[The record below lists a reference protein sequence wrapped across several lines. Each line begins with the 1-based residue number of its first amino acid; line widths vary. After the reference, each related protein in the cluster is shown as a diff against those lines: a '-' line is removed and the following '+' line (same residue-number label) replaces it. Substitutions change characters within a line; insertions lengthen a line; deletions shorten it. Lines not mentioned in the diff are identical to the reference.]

1 MFTTASIAVKTAQT
15 LQMTKK
21 ALQTAL
27 VERKELLQQAMGA
40 LKSEFIALDG
50 IVDEIGDLMLPWWLF
65 PDSQLRPSIINLWGM
80 TGSGK
85 TALVRRLADHLGYD
99 HMLLRFDMGEYGQS
113 GTFLKYTLTS
123 QLFQFN
129 NKAPIIMLD
138 EFQFAKTLEESG
150 REANNIALRIIWDL
164 LDSGVINFEGHVNT
178 YYTLRGYKVL
188 RLINECLN
196 QGVEIR
202 NGVIIQGAD
211 IVKKIFGDFV
221 FGYYDGAV
229 DRGEGEGFKD
239 EEYFVSDLFCTG
251 IYEIKSYEYGS
262 YRDAADR
269 IRTFNSLHEIVHF
282 ITQIIQDEEKPKTMN
297 LSKALIFVVGN
308 LDEAYYMSS
317 NINPDISPDE
327 FHRNTK
333 KINIADIKFALQ
345 KRFRNEQLARLGNN
359 HLIYQAFT
367 TADYYKFIDLSLNN
381 LGQQVLERYGMQL
394 EWDISIKQII
404 FKEGVFPTQGVRPVM
419 STIRNLVES
428 YISKLLLYLIENSLD
443 RVERIEW
450 SYKRDRYVFKIHQ
463 AKRKTIKELTF
474 PVRLKVNSLRKSVN
488 DDLQSQVAVHESG
501 HGLMS
506 IFTTGIV
513 PEYIITRTVD
523 SESQGFTYIR
533 LPEEITSFQLI
544 KDMIKIG
551 LGGYLAEKSIFG
563 AENTSAGVS
572 QDIRRLTELA
582 HLAVRDYGMGTD
594 PIRTHLHLYGGNPYQ
609 SSFTDQHE
617 KMVLDLIEQ
626 CQQEA
631 KAIIAQNRELLLE
644 MSWYLSSHSRIEKTQ
659 LIKMTQDY
667 AAKKGLAPIPLI
679 DAKGY
684 FKFKATLQ
692 ALKK

>member
-1 MFTTASIAVKTAQT
+1 
-15 LQMTKK
+15 MTKQ

-27 VERKELLQQAMGA
+27 VEKKEQLNDAISA

-50 IVDEIGDLMLPWWLF
+50 IIDEIGDLMLPWWLF

-99 HMLLRFDMGEYGQS
+99 HLLLRFDMGEYGQS
-113 GTFLKYTLTS
+113 GTFLKYTLTG
-123 QLFQFN
+123 QLYQFN
-129 NKAPIIMLD
+129 NKAPIILLD
-138 EFQFAKTLEESG
+138 EFQFAKTLDESG

-178 YYTLRGYKVL
+178 YYTLRGYKAL

-202 NGVIIQGAD
+202 DGIIIQGAD

-221 FGYYDGAV
+221 FGYHDGSIE
-229 DRGEGEGFKD
+229 RSEGEGFSD
-239 EEYFVSDLFCTG
+239 AEFFVSDLFCTG

-269 IRTFNSLHEIVHF
+269 IRTFNSLYEIIHY
-282 ITQIIQDEEKPKTMN
+282 ITQIIQDEEKPKVMN

-359 HLIYQAFT
+359 HLIYHAFT
-367 TADYYKFIDLSLNN
+367 TADYYQFIDLSLAR
-381 LGQQVLERYGMQL
+381 LGAQVEERYNIRF
-394 EWDISIKQII
+394 EWDKSIKRII

-428 YISKLLLYLIENSLD
+428 YISKLLLYLIENNLD
-443 RVERIEW
+443 SVERINW
-450 SYKRDRYVFKIHQ
+450 SYKRDRYVFRIHQ
-463 AKRKTIKELTF
+463 AKRKKPKELTL

-501 HGLMS
+501 HALLS
-506 IFTTGIV
+506 IFSTGIL

-533 LPEEITSFQLI
+533 LPEDITSFQLI

-551 LGGYLAEKSIFG
+551 LGGYLAEKNIFG

-572 QDIRRLTELA
+572 LDIRRLTELA

-594 PIRTHLHLYGGNPYQ
+594 PIRTHLHTYGGSPYQ
-609 SSFTDQHE
+609 STFTDQHE
-617 KMVLDLIEQ
+617 LMVNALIEQ
-626 CQQEA
+626 CRVEA
-631 KAIIAQNRELLLE
+631 EAVVENHRELLLE
-644 MSWYLSSHSRIEKTQ
+644 MSWYLSGHSRIEKTQ
-659 LIKMTQDY
+659 ILKMIQEY
-667 AAKKGLAPIPLI
+667 CAKKDLPMIPII
-679 DAKGY
+679 DAKAY
-684 FKFKATLQ
+684 FNFKATLQ
-692 ALKK
+692 QLRK